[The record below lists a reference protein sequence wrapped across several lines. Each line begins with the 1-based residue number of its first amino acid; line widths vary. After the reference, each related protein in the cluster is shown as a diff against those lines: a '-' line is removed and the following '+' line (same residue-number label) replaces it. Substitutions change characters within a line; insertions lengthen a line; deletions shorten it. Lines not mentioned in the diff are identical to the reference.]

1 MLEGGE
7 ARTALSRDIYVPGK
21 DDPGL
26 GRLERALEMTVAC
39 EPLRKKL
46 REAVKAKTLPR
57 AEESELLDAAVAKAV
72 ITAEDAKKLR
82 EAAAARW
89 DAVQVDEFT
98 PAEYKA
104 LRG

>member
-1 MLEGGE
+1 MLEGGD
-7 ARTALSRDIYVPGK
+7 ARAALSRDIYVPGE

-26 GRLERALEMTVAC
+26 GRLERALKMTLAC

-46 REAVKAKTLPR
+46 REAIKAKTLPR
-57 AEESELLDAAVAKAV
+57 GEEAEILDLAVEKKV
-72 ITAEDAKKLR
+72 ITSDEAKKLR

-89 DAVQVDEFT
+89 DAVQVDEFD
-98 PAEYKA
+98 PAAYRA